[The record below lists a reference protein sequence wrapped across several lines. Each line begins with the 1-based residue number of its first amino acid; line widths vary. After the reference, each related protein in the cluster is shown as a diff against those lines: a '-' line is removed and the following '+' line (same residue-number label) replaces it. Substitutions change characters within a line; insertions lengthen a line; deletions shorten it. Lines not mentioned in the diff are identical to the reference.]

1 MVQRHTR
8 QPRIRADVTSPLQ
21 GNSRN
26 RICAELIDFFQVNK
40 RVVVFMFTGV
50 GCYAMLI
57 SDSLRMQ
64 LPTASATT
72 S

>member
-26 RICAELIDFFQVNK
+26 RICAELIDFFSGKQAGSHVYVYW
-40 RVVVFMFTGV
+40 RRLL
-50 GCYAMLI
+50 CAAY
-57 SDSLRMQ
+57 
-64 LPTASATT
+64 
-72 S
+72 